1 MCRGGV
7 RASLLASS
15 WAMAAK
21 GASHHSQKNF
31 LRLDEI
37 IREIDV
43 MMMIMMSRASIVI
56 IVELRVEII

>member
-1 MCRGGV
+1 
-7 RASLLASS
+7 
-15 WAMAAK
+15 MAAK

-56 IVELRVEII
+56 IVELRLEII

>member
-1 MCRGGV
+1 MRALAPGVELGDGGQG
-7 RASLLASS
+7 RLAPL
-15 WAMAAK
+15 K
-21 GASHHSQKNF
+21 KNF

-56 IVELRVEII
+56 IVELRLEII

>member
-1 MCRGGV
+1 MQGRRARLAPGVELGDGGQ
-7 RASLLASS
+7 
-15 WAMAAK
+15 

-56 IVELRVEII
+56 IVELRLEII